1 MAIKVVLTNS
11 SRVTKRTP
19 ELESDNNL
27 DVRISRST
35 YQKLGSLIKNQ
46 NILEQY
52 NNGEL
57 VGEYKRLLDDLND
70 LHLVKNYPDLAVDVV
85 LSEGIEELDEYL
97 GSLGIDIE
105 YSYDKDTVNIG
116 SWLSLE
122 GRTDTRVLMDF
133 SDNTYLTD
141 SSGTEVLV
149 RY

>member
-105 YSYDKDTVNIG
+105 YSYDKDTVDIG